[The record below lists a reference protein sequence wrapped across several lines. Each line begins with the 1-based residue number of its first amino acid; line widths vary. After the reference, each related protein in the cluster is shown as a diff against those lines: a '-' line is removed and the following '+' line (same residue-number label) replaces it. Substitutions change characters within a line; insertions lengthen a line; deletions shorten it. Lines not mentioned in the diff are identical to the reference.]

1 MPTFDFICENCGFKI
16 DQFVAIG
23 YPKISK
29 CPKCSKKTL
38 IRCVGTGSGII
49 FKGDGWTTNN
59 KQISDAIKENNKMND
74 ERKNRSIEDKD
85 F

>member
-1 MPTFDFICENCGFKI
+1 MPTYSFECSECNFKM
-16 DQFVAIG
+16 DRFVSIV
-23 YPKISK
+23 YPKKSE
-29 CPKCSKKTL
+29 CPQCHKKTFV
-38 IRCVGTGSGII
+38 RCIGSGGGII

-59 KQISDAIKENNKMND
+59 KQVSDAIKENNKMND